1 MPVWSIRD
9 RIEQGEWRDVEPSCA
24 APCADQQENCVRLP
38 AERSNMLSSG
48 GEAVD
53 WGWAEVDWGRN
64 TPLSRFLV
72 ACGGDI
78 LPPRQMDQSA
88 IREMSG

>member
-1 MPVWSIRD
+1 
-9 RIEQGEWRDVEPSCA
+9 
-24 APCADQQENCVRLP
+24 
-38 AERSNMLSSG
+38 MLSSG